1 MKTKLQVVCL
11 WLALALACLAR
22 FVHLDADPKFE
33 NWIFYVQDEGR
44 WVETARSLALFGD
57 PGLYDIS
64 RLHFVLST
72 GFQAVTFVVFE
83 LVGVNLWSARL
94 WSAIAG
100 AAILVVT
107 VLLLRRRVPFF
118 PLMFGVVILAL
129 DPLTLSL
136 GRTAIPEVSALLFTL
151 LAFVVLC
158 LRPGA
163 AGAALGGLAIAVAT
177 SMKGTTVLLL
187 PVFVAMATLSG
198 RQAGKRAATFLAGF
212 LVPVL
217 AGVAMAAAA
226 GIVRPDSLAQ
236 LTHVFGRF
244 FDYGNV
250 YQAAS
255 RLFLPEKI
263 QHFTLLLLLGAWLGS
278 WLLVLRRE
286 FIDSELGRIY
296 LLSAV
301 WALGWMAIWYLMN
314 YAPERYWVH
323 LILPLVIHIVAA
335 LGLWRQFGAAR
346 VLVAVEQRRA
356 QSGFAFHLWLV
367 LPSAVFVSE
376 AGLTMAA
383 ELGSTS
389 DRLILRISSFAA
401 AALALTVLA
410 KWRRAVPRS
419 SAAWLSLPVALA
431 LLGLLFEGFSSVLL
445 SKPAS
450 RHAQPLVNMALLLVV
465 GACAWRWRRS
475 VGAGFGRPATA
486 WCAFVLVGVALVCE
500 SWPILTRPTYSI
512 RTASRTI
519 GQQFADATLLQ
530 SSGAGLL
537 MLENGLRYRDAVNDG
552 RPVDAI
558 LDYDRRVRVPGQFI
572 PWTSYR
578 LTVHQRYDARSRP
591 HMDGGDAMVD
601 VYRNSHLLRPG
612 EQPPAAR

>member
-1 MKTKLQVVCL
+1 MKTKLQSVYL

-44 WVETARSLALFGD
+44 WVETARNLALFGD

-64 RLHFVLST
+64 RLHFVLSA
-72 GFQAVTFVVFE
+72 GFQAITFVVFE
-83 LVGVNLWSARL
+83 LFGVNLWSARL

-100 AAILVVT
+100 AAILVIT
-107 VLLLRRRVPFF
+107 VLLLRRRVPFSA
-118 PLMFGVVILAL
+118 LLFGVVILAL

-151 LAFVVLC
+151 LAFVALC
-158 LRPGA
+158 LVPDA
-163 AGAALGGLAIAVAT
+163 AGAALGGLAMAVAT

-187 PVFVAMATLSG
+187 PVFVAMAALSG
-198 RQAGKRAATFLAGF
+198 RRAGKRSATFLAGF
-212 LVPVL
+212 FVPVL
-217 AGVAMAAAA
+217 AGAALAAAA
-226 GIVRPDSLAQ
+226 KIVRPESLAQ
-236 LTHVFGRF
+236 LMHVFGRF

-250 YQAAS
+250 YLAAS
-255 RLFLPEKI
+255 RMFLPEKI

-301 WALGWMAIWYLMN
+301 WALGWIAIWYFMN

-323 LILPLVIHIVAA
+323 LILPLVIHIVVA
-335 LGLWRQFGAAR
+335 LGLWRQIGTAR
-346 VLVAVEQRRA
+346 VLAAVEQRRA

-376 AGLTMAA
+376 AGLAMAA
-383 ELGSTS
+383 VLGATS

-401 AALALTVLA
+401 AAIALTALA
-410 KWRRAVPRS
+410 SWRRVAQRS
-419 SAAWLSLPVALA
+419 SAAWLALPVALA
-431 LLGLLFEGFSSVLL
+431 LLGLFFEGFASVFL

-450 RHAQPLVNMALLLVV
+450 RHAQPLVDTALLLVV
-465 GACAWRWRRS
+465 GASVWHWRRS
-475 VGAGFGRPATA
+475 VEAGFGRPATG
-486 WCAFVLVGVALVCE
+486 WCAFVLVGAALACE
-500 SWPILTRPTYSI
+500 SWPILARPTYSI
-512 RTASRTI
+512 RTASRSI
-519 GQQFADATLLQ
+519 GQQFADTALIQ

-537 MLENGLRYRDAVNDG
+537 MLENRLRYRDAIDDG

-558 LDYDRRVRVPGQFI
+558 LDYDRRVRPPGQFI

-578 LTVHQRYDARSRP
+578 LTVHRRYDAPSRP
-591 HMDGGDAMVD
+591 HMDGGDAIVD
-601 VYRNSHLLRPG
+601 VYRNSHRLRPG
-612 EQPPAAR
+612 EQPPAVS